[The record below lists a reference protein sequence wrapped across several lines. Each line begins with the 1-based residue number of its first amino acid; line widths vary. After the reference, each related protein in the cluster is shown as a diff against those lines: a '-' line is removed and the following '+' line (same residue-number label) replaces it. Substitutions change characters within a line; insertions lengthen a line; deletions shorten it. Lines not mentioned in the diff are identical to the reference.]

1 MQSKV
6 SSFSAQ
12 VQGKSWSKLVQGR
25 KCGQLISSDE
35 AIEKSPAQ
43 VCPQASRFRTPACLL
58 ILCQGCLGTE
68 RGASSSHLH
77 WRSIDKELV
86 GKTL

>member
-1 MQSKV
+1 MQSNI

-25 KCGQLISSDE
+25 KCGQLIRSDE

-43 VCPQASRFRTPACLL
+43 VLRPSDAILNTCLL
-58 ILCQGCLGTE
+58 AYSLL
-68 RGASSSHLH
+68 RLSWNRKRRL
-77 WRSIDKELV
+77 LV
-86 GKTL
+86 SPALATR